1 MGICIQNLEGKKKN
15 LMKSIPLPTITG
27 FLGSSDGKESACN
40 AGDLGL
46 IPYKVSSLD
55 LSLPEHNCHLMFI
68 MSSNLTFIVD
78 KFK

>member
-1 MGICIQNLEGKKKN
+1 MGIYIQNLGGKKA
-15 LMKSIPLPTITG
+15 LMKSIHLSTIKG
-27 FLGSSDGKESACN
+27 FLGSSDGKEPACN
-40 AGDLGL
+40 AGDLSL

-68 MSSNLTFIVD
+68 MSSDLTFIVD